1 MKIVR
6 ELYICSVMEAKRFSV
21 RLENKY
27 YRRGYINGI
36 KELFDSVYVGPETST
51 FIKRKT

>member
-1 MKIVR
+1 MKITIILHLCCIVDSR
-6 ELYICSVMEAKRFSV
+6 RFSV